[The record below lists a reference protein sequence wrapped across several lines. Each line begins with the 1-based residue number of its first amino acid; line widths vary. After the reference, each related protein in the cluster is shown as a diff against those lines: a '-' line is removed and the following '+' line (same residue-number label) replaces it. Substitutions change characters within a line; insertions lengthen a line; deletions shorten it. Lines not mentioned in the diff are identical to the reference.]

1 MTNDKGQMTNDELQS
16 LIADTCR
23 HPPGS
28 VERQRGL
35 TQLYRL
41 IVKSRKL
48 WRESTPYY
56 EEVWQ
61 QTWLYFCLNLCE
73 ATTAKEK
80 YNPDRSSVTTWL
92 NFYLKQRLKDTAIKV
107 QQEQNR
113 TVSGLERLDD
123 DDSLG
128 FLDTFAAP
136 PDIPQMLQ
144 ATRQWAE
151 TDPKGEL
158 QRLQVRGREDITC
171 QLLILRRL
179 PPETS
184 WQELS
189 AELNLPVSTLSSF
202 YQRKCLPQLR
212 KFGESEGYL

>member
-1 MTNDKGQMTNDELQS
+1 MTNDKGQMTNEELQS

-28 VERQRGL
+28 VDRQRGL
-35 TQLYRL
+35 TKLYRL
-41 IVKSRKL
+41 IVKSGKL

-73 ATTAKEK
+73 AATAKEK

-107 QQEQNR
+107 KQEQNR
-113 TVSGLERLDD
+113 TVSSSERLDD

-136 PDIPQMLQ
+136 PDISPMLQ
-144 ATRQWAE
+144 ATREWAE
-151 TDPKGEL
+151 TDPNREL
-158 QRLQVRGREDITC
+158 QGLHVRGRKDVTC

-179 PPETS
+179 PPKTS
-184 WQELS
+184 WEELS
-189 AELNLPVSTLSSF
+189 AELGLPVSTLSSF
-202 YQRKCLPQLR
+202 YQRSCLPQLR